1 LTPDGTDPIAS
12 ARSVFKLYDKPQREW
27 LKRGQMPE
35 PVNR

>member
-12 ARSVFKLYDKPQREW
+12 AKSAFKLYDKPKREW
-27 LKRGQMPE
+27 LKWGQRPG